1 MGLSSQEGR
10 LNPIESKVA
19 PEKKQKP
26 KLHCEPVFRQ
36 GPVHPIEYKLNPI

>member
-19 PEKKQKP
+19 PEKNGNRNSIVNQC
-26 KLHCEPVFRQ
+26 LGRA
-36 GPVHPIEYKLNPI
+36 VHPIEYKLNPI